1 MAELDFDNEDDD
13 LNLDD
18 TDIDGLD
25 DDLDIDDAGIE
36 DGEGAPPANATSA
49 GSSGGFFTRQ
59 RIFLILGIVVAVL
72 IGVGVFF
79 FARNAFSPD
88 ARTNAN
94 MPMTTEQKKAAAE
107 KKKKEEAKKKRN
119 RKIKYEVLFPQL
131 SATQA
136 AAVLK
141 QLSLSNISFTQEQ
154 NGQNFRISVDEDRL
168 EEAKNLLAVRGIPA
182 GGAQGYELLDESQTL
197 GVTEFDKRI
206 RYLRALSGELE
217 RAVMQLDAVE
227 TAKVQIVLPEQR
239 LFAVTQPPVTAS
251 ILIRRVHGADINDDI
266 VFSIIQYIAN
276 AVENLQPEN
285 VSVIDTEG
293 QVLSLGIF
301 ERMAARQAGLLDDEE
316 VDSTPTVDMQKIG
329 QPIIPS
335 FAEMKKWYEVKTKFE
350 QDLEDKVLKQLI
362 GVLPI
367 GSFKATVTA
376 DVGPLE
382 KGKIVDIKRIAVGV
396 VIDNNN
402 DDIFLNQDL
411 KQQIFATVSAAI
423 GYKRGRDSIQLSR
436 ADFLLFTEAERRRL
450 ERLKGETES
459 INWLWF
465 LIPIIPLA
473 LGFAWWWRRQQE
485 ERKKLVI
492 EGGADGDL
500 DDLAAYNYQDG
511 LNRIKQVAATQ
522 PEIISEILN
531 EYMRN
536 SQEEASLEEVPGNV
550 E

>member
-1 MAELDFDNEDDD
+1 MAELDFDNDDELNLDDTDVDGLDDD

-18 TDIDGLD
+18 GDDGV
-25 DDLDIDDAGIE
+25 AN
-36 DGEGAPPANATSA
+36 DGPTQSGSA
-49 GSSGGFFTRQ
+49 SSGGFFTRQ

-79 FARNAFSPD
+79 FARNAFSSDPM
-88 ARTNAN
+88 RNPN
-94 MPMTTEQKKAAAE
+94 IPMTAEQKKAVE
-107 KKKKEEAKKKRN
+107 EKKKEEAEKKRRN

-131 SATQA
+131 SGTQA

-154 NGQNFRISVDEDRL
+154 NGQNFRISVDEERL

-251 ILIRRVHGADINDDI
+251 ILIRRVAGAEMNDDI

-301 ERMAARQAGLLDDEE
+301 ERMAARQAGLLDEE
-316 VDSTPTVDMQKIG
+316 DPDATPTADMQKVG

-350 QDLEDKVLKQLI
+350 RDLEDKVLKQLI

-450 ERLKGETES
+450 ERLKGESDS
-459 INWLWF
+459 ISWMWF
-465 LIPIIPLA
+465 LLPLIPIA
-473 LGFAWWWRRQQE
+473 LGLAWWWRRQQE

-492 EGGADGDL
+492 EGGAHGDL

-522 PEIISEILN
+522 PEVIAEILN
-531 EYMRN
+531 EYMEK
-536 SQEEASLEEVPGNV
+536 SQDDTSLEEVT
-550 E
+550 